1 MVNFP
6 FQMPPASQRRNW
18 RAARVQ
24 SGFPEGSEAGH
35 RAAEF
40 QRAEPVKHATS
51 KRGVAALRK

>member
-6 FQMPPASQRRNW
+6 FQIPPASRRRNW

-24 SGFPEGSEAGH
+24 SGFPEGSETGH

-51 KRGVAALRK
+51 KRGVAA